1 MPAATITRPKVREN
15 EMIRYMGS
23 KTTPEGA
30 TLYVFLVN
38 GAQKEVREG
47 ALKQYPGCY
56 EALPPAAKQKIE
68 ANRRWM
74 SNL

>member
-1 MPAATITRPKVREN
+1 
-15 EMIRYMGS
+15 MIRYMGS
-23 KTTPEGA
+23 KKTPDGA

-56 EALPPAAKQKIE
+56 EALPPDAKQK
-68 ANRRWM
+68 NRGKPALDVEFIVRRRIAV
-74 SNL
+74 